1 MNIRNLFASAAVLGA
16 VTISMSAAQ
25 AQQTPT
31 LLDPTLKLEKLVDSG
46 IPIATSLVFINS
58 TDYIVSTKGD
68 GTIRLFA
75 TGAAAVNLTFDIPV
89 STWTNVAAGNYP
101 NLPVNSISE
110 RGLLC
115 VQLHPDFATNK
126 YVYTYATESSTG
138 ANVKQAGV
146 TATSTELTSVVPL
159 GNRVDRWV
167 YDATNKKLVFDMN
180 IIKLQALQPV
190 DATPLLPALP
200 ANTTLR
206 GNHNGGIIRFEKPV
220 SGQAAKMFIIIGD
233 NGRRGMMQNLEY
245 GPTTGTTRIADVGG
259 HGPEPDNRALTG
271 VVIRLND
278 DGTIPTDNPFYNHSL
293 TFSGQTDAGLQNE
306 AVANLKRV
314 YAYGIRNSFGLAVDP
329 FTGKLWESDN
339 GDDAMDE
346 INVVGKGFNGGWIQ
360 FMGPKSRIADF
371 KTIETNNLTGTSP
384 NQGPSLGNQNRYP
397 VSNIAAT
404 TANGEGRL
412 VNIPGATYTDPVFS
426 WKYCVAP
433 NAIGFVNGN
442 GLGAKYNGNLI
453 VGSARG
459 NSGNTAGANAY
470 GVLYRFVPN
479 AARTGLQFADR
490 LLTDK
495 VADNTAKGN
504 VAEQKS
510 IILGTG
516 FNIVTDIVTAPDG
529 SLYVLGMTS
538 AGAGNIFRITKKP

>member
-16 VTISMSAAQ
+16 ATISMSAAQ

-31 LLDPTLKLEKLVDSG
+31 LLDPTLKLETLVNSG
-46 IPIATSLVFINS
+46 IPIATSMAFINS
-58 TDYIVSTKGD
+58 TDYIVATKSAGK
-68 GTIRLFA
+68 IRLFA
-75 TGAAAVNLTFDIPV
+75 NGQTPVDLTFDIPAATWANV
-89 STWTNVAAGNYP
+89 SAGSYP

-138 ANVKQAGV
+138 ANVIQAGASA
-146 TATSTELTSVVPL
+146 TATELSSVTPL

-190 DATPLLPALP
+190 DSTNG
-200 ANTTLR
+200 NTTLR
-206 GNHNGGIIRFEKPV
+206 GNHNGGIIRFEKSV
-220 SGQAAKMFIIIGD
+220 TGQTAKMFIIIGD

-346 INVVGKGFNGGWIQ
+346 INVIGKGFNGGWIQ
-360 FMGPKSRIADF
+360 FMGPKSRVDQF
-371 KTIETNNLTGTSP
+371 KAIEAAQATV
-384 NQGPSLGNQNRYP
+384 SLGNQNRYP

-404 TANGEGRL
+404 TAIGESRL

-426 WKYCVAP
+426 WKYCIAP

-459 NSGNTAGANAY
+459 NSNTSAAS
-470 GVLYRFVPN
+470 GVLFRFVPN

-490 LLTDK
+490 LLNDK
-495 VADNTAKGN
+495 VADNIAKGST
-504 VAEQKS
+504 VEQKS

-538 AGAGNIFRITKKP
+538 QGAGNIFRISLKTP

>member
-25 AQQTPT
+25 AQT
-31 LLDPTLKLEKLVDSG
+31 LLDPTLKLETLVNSG
-46 IPIATSLVFINS
+46 INVATSMVFVNS
-58 TDYIVSTKGD
+58 TDFIVTTKVLGKV
-68 GTIRLFA
+68 TLF
-75 TGAAAVNLTFDIPV
+75 TKTPVGLTPTDLTFDIPAN
-89 STWTNVAAGNYP
+89 TWTGVAAGNYA
-101 NLPVNSISE
+101 NLAINSNRE

-115 VQLHPDFATNK
+115 AQLHPDFATNK

-138 ANVKQAGV
+138 AAS
-146 TATSTELTSVVPL
+146 TAVGEVVAL

-167 YDATNKKLVFDMN
+167 YDAANKKLVFDMN

-190 DATPLLPALP
+190 DATPLVPALP

-206 GNHNGGIIRFEKPV
+206 GNHNGGIIRFEKKV
-220 SGQAAKMFIIIGD
+220 TGQSAKMFIIIGD
-233 NGRRGMMQNLEY
+233 NGRRGMMQNLQY

-306 AVANLKRV
+306 ALANLKRV

-404 TANGEGRL
+404 TADGEGRL

-459 NSGNTAGANAY
+459 NSNTSAASGA
-470 GVLYRFVPN
+470 LFRFVPN
-479 AARTGLQFADR
+479 AARTGLQFGDR
-490 LLTDK
+490 LLNDK
-495 VADNTAKGN
+495 VADNIAKGST
-504 VAEQKS
+504 VEQKS

-529 SLYVLGMTS
+529 SLYVLGMTT
-538 AGAGNIFRITKKP
+538 GAVGNVFRISKKP

>member
-1 MNIRNLFASAAVLGA
+1 MNTRNMFASVIALGA
-16 VTISMSAAQ
+16 MTISMSAAQ
-25 AQQTPT
+25 AQQVPT
-31 LLDPTLKLEKLVDSG
+31 LLDPTLKLETLVTSG
-46 IPIATSLVFINS
+46 IPIATSMVFINS
-58 TDYIVSTKGD
+58 TDYIVSTKGA
-68 GTIRLFA
+68 GKIRLFA
-75 TGAAAVNLTFDIPV
+75 TGQTPVDLSFDIPA

-101 NLPVNSISE
+101 NLPVNSLSE

-138 ANVKQAGV
+138 ANVAQAG
-146 TATSTELTSVVPL
+146 TSATPTELSSVAPL

-167 YDATNKKLVFDMN
+167 YDSVNKKLVFDMN

-190 DATPLLPALP
+190 DSTGG
-200 ANTTLR
+200 NTTLR
-206 GNHNGGIIRFEKPV
+206 GNHNGGIIRFEKQV
-220 SGQAAKMFIIIGD
+220 TGQSAKMFIVIGD

-245 GPTTGTTRIADVGG
+245 GPTTGTTRIADVGSF
-259 HGPEPDNRALTG
+259 GPEPDNRALTG

-314 YAYGIRNSFGLAVDP
+314 YAYGVRNSFGLAIDP
-329 FTGKLWESDN
+329 FTGKLWESEN

-346 INVVGKGFNGGWIQ
+346 LNIINKGHNGGWIQ
-360 FMGPKSRIADF
+360 FMGPKSRIGEF
-371 KTIETNNLTGTSP
+371 KSIELAQSTV
-384 NQGPSLGNQNRYP
+384 SLGNQNRYP

-404 TANGEGRL
+404 TAVGESRL
-412 VNIPGATYTDPVFS
+412 VNIPGATYGDPVFS
-426 WKYCVAP
+426 WKYCIAP

-495 VADNTAKGN
+495 VADNTTKGG
-504 VAEQKS
+504 VTEQS
-510 IILGTG
+510 TVLFGTG
-516 FNIVTDIVTAPDG
+516 FNIVTDVITAPDG
-529 SLYVLGMTS
+529 SLYILGMTS
-538 AGAGNIFRITKKP
+538 QGAGNIFRISKK

>member
-16 VTISMSAAQ
+16 VTISMSASQ
-25 AQQTPT
+25 AQT
-31 LLDPTLKLEKLVDSG
+31 LLDPTLKLETLVTTG
-46 IPIATSLVFINS
+46 IPIATSMVFINS
-58 TDYIVSTKGD
+58 TDYIVSTKAD

-75 TGAAAVNLTFDIPV
+75 TGAAAVNLTFDIPA
-89 STWTNVAAGNYP
+89 STWTSGPAGNYP

-138 ANVKQAGV
+138 ANVKQAGNNA
-146 TATSTELTSVVPL
+146 TATELSSVVPR

-167 YDATNKKLVFDMN
+167 YDATNKKLVYDMN

-190 DATPLLPALP
+190 DSTGG
-200 ANTTLR
+200 NTTLR
-206 GNHNGGIIRFEKPV
+206 GNHNGGIIRFEKKV
-220 SGQAAKMFIIIGD
+220 TGQAAKMFIVIGD
-233 NGRRGMMQNLEY
+233 NGRRGMMQNLEN
-245 GPTTGTTRIADVGG
+245 GPTTGTTRIADVGSF
-259 HGPEPDNRALTG
+259 GPEPDNRALTG

-314 YAYGIRNSFGLAVDP
+314 YAYGIRNSFGLAIDP
-329 FTGKLWESDN
+329 FTGKLWESEN

-346 INVVGKGFNGGWIQ
+346 LNVINKGHNGGWIQ
-360 FMGPKSRIADF
+360 FMGPKSRIGQFRD
-371 KTIETNNLTGTSP
+371 IENPTS
-384 NQGPSLGNQNRYP
+384 GSLGNQNRYP
-397 VSNIAAT
+397 VSAISTT
-404 TANGEGRL
+404 TALGEARL
-412 VNIPGATYTDPVFS
+412 VNIPGATYGDPVFS
-426 WKYCVAP
+426 WKYCIAP

-459 NSGNTAGANAY
+459 NSGTSLAS
-470 GVLYRFVPN
+470 GVLFRFVPN

-490 LLTDK
+490 LLNDK
-495 VADNTAKGN
+495 VADNIAKGST
-504 VAEQKS
+504 VEQTS

-538 AGAGNIFRITKKP
+538 VGAGNVFRISKAP

>member
-16 VTISMSAAQ
+16 VTISMSAVQ
-25 AQQTPT
+25 AQQVPT
-31 LLDPTLKLEKLVDSG
+31 LLDPTLKLETLVNSG
-46 IPIATSLVFINS
+46 IPIATSMVFVNS
-58 TDYIVSTKGD
+58 TDYIVSTKGA
-68 GTIRLFA
+68 GKIRLFA
-75 TGAAAVNLTFDIPV
+75 TGQTPVDLTFDIPA
-89 STWTNVAAGNYP
+89 STWTGVSAGNYGA
-101 NLPVNSISE
+101 LAVNSNSE

-138 ANVKQAGV
+138 AA
-146 TATSTELTSVVPL
+146 SSVVAEVVAL

-167 YDATNKKLVFDMN
+167 YDSVNKKLVFDMN

-190 DATPLLPALP
+190 DSTNG
-200 ANTTLR
+200 NTTLR
-206 GNHNGGIIRFEKPV
+206 GNHNGGIIRFEKKV
-220 SGQAAKMFIIIGD
+220 QGQTARMFIVIGD

-245 GPTTGTTRIADVGG
+245 GPTTGTTRIADVGSF
-259 HGPEPDNRALTG
+259 GPEPDNRALTG

-278 DGTIPTDNPFYNHSL
+278 DGTIPTDNPFYNHTL
-293 TFSGQTDAGLQNE
+293 TFSGQTNAGLQNE
-306 AVANLKRV
+306 AIANLKRV
-314 YAYGIRNSFGLAVDP
+314 YAYGVRNSFGLAIDP
-329 FTGKLWESDN
+329 FTGKLWESEN

-346 INVVGKGFNGGWIQ
+346 LNVIGSGFNGGWIQ
-360 FMGPKSRIADF
+360 FMGPKSRIGEF
-371 KTIETNNLTGTSP
+371 KSIELAQVTV
-384 NQGPSLGNQNRYP
+384 SLGNQNRYP
-397 VSNIAAT
+397 VSNIATT
-404 TANGEGRL
+404 TAIGESRL
-412 VNIPGATYTDPVFS
+412 VNIPGATYGDPVFS
-426 WKYCVAP
+426 WKYCIAP

-495 VADNTAKGN
+495 VADNAAKGG
-504 VAEQKS
+504 VTEQS
-510 IILGTG
+510 TVLFGTG
-516 FNIVTDIVTAPDG
+516 FNIVTDVITAPDG
-529 SLYVLGMTS
+529 SLYILGMTS
-538 AGAGNIFRITKKP
+538 QGAGNIFRITKK

>member
-1 MNIRNLFASAAVLGA
+1 MNTRNMFASVIALGA
-16 VTISMSAAQ
+16 VAIPMSAAQ
-25 AQQTPT
+25 AQT
-31 LLDPTLKLEKLVDSG
+31 LNDPTLKLETLVTTG
-46 IPIATSLVFINS
+46 IPIATSLSFINS
-58 TDYIVSTKGD
+58 TDYIVSTKGA
-68 GTIRLFA
+68 GKIRLFA
-75 TGAAAVNLTFDIPV
+75 TGQTPVDLTFDIPA
-89 STWTNVAAGNYP
+89 STWTSVAAGNYP
-101 NLPVNSISE
+101 NLPVNSLSE

-138 ANVKQAGV
+138 ANVTQGGQ
-146 TATSTELTSVVPL
+146 TATNLELSSVAPL

-167 YDATNKKLVFDMN
+167 YDSVDKKLVFDMN
-180 IIKLQALQPV
+180 IIKLQALQPL
-190 DATPLLPALP
+190 DATPIVPTGD
-200 ANTTLR
+200 ANATLR
-206 GNHNGGIIRFEKPV
+206 GNHNGGIIRFEKKV
-220 SGQAAKMFIIIGD
+220 AGQPARMFVIIGD

-314 YAYGIRNSFGLAVDP
+314 YAYGIRNSFGMAVDP
-329 FTGKLWESDN
+329 FSGKLWESDN

-346 INVVGKGFNGGWIQ
+346 INVIGSGFNGGWIQ
-360 FMGPKSRIADF
+360 FMGPKSRIGQF
-371 KTIETNNLTGTSP
+371 KSIEAANLTGTAP
-384 NQGPSLGNQNRYP
+384 NRGSSLGNQNRYP

-404 TANGEGRL
+404 TAIGESRL
-412 VNIPGATYTDPVFS
+412 ANIPGATYTDPVFS
-426 WKYCVAP
+426 WKYCIAP

-459 NSGNTAGANAY
+459 NNANSPAS
-470 GVLYRFVPN
+470 GVLFRFVPN
-479 AARTGLQFADR
+479 AARTGFQFADR
-490 LLTDK
+490 LLNDK
-495 VADNTAKGN
+495 VADNLAKGGTT
-504 VAEQKS
+504 EQS
-510 IILGTG
+510 SLILGTG
-516 FNIVTDIVTAPDG
+516 FNIVTDVVTAPDG
-529 SLYVLGMTS
+529 SLYILGMTS
-538 AGAGNIFRITKKP
+538 NGSGNVFRITKK

>member
-1 MNIRNLFASAAVLGA
+1 MKTRNLFASAAVLGA
-16 VTISMSAAQ
+16 LTIPMSAVQ
-25 AQQTPT
+25 AQQVPT
-31 LLDPTLKLEKLVDSG
+31 LLDPTLKLETLVSSG
-46 IPIATSLVFINS
+46 IPIATSMVFVNS
-58 TDYIVSTKGD
+58 TDYIVATKAAGK
-68 GTIRLFA
+68 IRLFA
-75 TGAAAVNLTFDIPV
+75 SGQTPVDLTFDIPA
-89 STWTNVAAGNYP
+89 STWTGVSAGNYGA
-101 NLPVNSISE
+101 LAVNSNSE

-138 ANVKQAGV
+138 AAS
-146 TATSTELTSVVPL
+146 TAVGDTVAL

-167 YDATNKKLVFDMN
+167 YDSVNKKLVFDMN
-180 IIKLQALQPV
+180 IIKLQALQPI
-190 DATPLLPALP
+190 DATPLVPALP
-200 ANTTLR
+200 ANTTAR

-245 GPTTGTTRIADVGG
+245 GPTTGTTRIADVGSF
-259 HGPEPDNRALTG
+259 GPEPDNRALTG

-314 YAYGIRNSFGLAVDP
+314 YAYGIRNSFGMAIDP
-329 FTGKLWESDN
+329 FTGKLWESEN

-346 INVVGKGFNGGWIQ
+346 LNVIGSGFNGGWVQ
-360 FMGPKSRIADF
+360 FMGPKSRIGQF
-371 KTIETNNLTGTSP
+371 KSIELNNLTGNAP

-397 VSNIAAT
+397 VSNIADT
-404 TANGEGRL
+404 TAAGEARL
-412 VNIPGATYTDPVFS
+412 VNIPGATYGDPVFS
-426 WKYCVAP
+426 WKYCIAP
-433 NAIGFVNGN
+433 NAIGFINGN
-442 GLGAKYNGNLI
+442 ALGAKYNGNLI

-479 AARTGLQFADR
+479 ATRTGLQFADR
-490 LLTDK
+490 LLNDK
-495 VADNTAKGN
+495 VADNAAKGG
-504 VAEQKS
+504 VTEQS
-510 IILGTG
+510 TVLFGTG
-516 FNIVTDIVTAPDG
+516 FNIVTDVITAPDG
-529 SLYVLGMTS
+529 SLYILGMTS
-538 AGAGNIFRITKKP
+538 NGSGNVFRISKK

>member
-16 VTISMSAAQ
+16 ITIPMSAVQ

-31 LLDPTLKLEKLVDSG
+31 LLDPTLKLETLVSTG
-46 IPIATSLVFINS
+46 IPIATSMAFINS
-58 TDYIVSTKGD
+58 TDYIVATKAAGK
-68 GTIRLFA
+68 IRLFA
-75 TGAAAVNLTFDIPV
+75 NGQTPVDLTFDIPAA
-89 STWTNVAAGNYP
+89 TWTNVSAGSYS

-138 ANVKQAGV
+138 SNVIQAGASA
-146 TATSTELTSVVPL
+146 TATELSNVAPL

-190 DATPLLPALP
+190 DGTNG
-200 ANTTLR
+200 NTTLR
-206 GNHNGGIIRFEKPV
+206 GNHNGGIIRFEKKV
-220 SGQAAKMFIIIGD
+220 TGQPAKMFIIIGD

-278 DGTIPTDNPFYNHSL
+278 DGTIPTDNPFYNHTL

-306 AVANLKRV
+306 AIANLKRV
-314 YAYGIRNSFGLAVDP
+314 YAYGIRNSFGLAIDP
-329 FTGKLWESDN
+329 FSGKLWESEN

-346 INVVGKGFNGGWIQ
+346 INVIGKGFNGGWIQ
-360 FMGPKSRIADF
+360 FMGPKSRIGQFRD
-371 KTIETNNLTGTSP
+371 IENPASG
-384 NQGPSLGNQNRYP
+384 SLGNQNRYP
-397 VSNIAAT
+397 VSAISTT
-404 TANGEGRL
+404 TAAGEARL
-412 VNIPGATYTDPVFS
+412 VNIPGATYGDPAFS
-426 WKYCVAP
+426 WKYCIAP

-459 NSGNTAGANAY
+459 NNGVAGANAY

-538 AGAGNIFRITKKP
+538 QGAGNIFRISLKTP

>member
-25 AQQTPT
+25 AQQVPT
-31 LLDPTLKLEKLVDSG
+31 LLDPTLKLETLVSTG
-46 IPIATSLVFINS
+46 IPIATSMAFINS
-58 TDYIVSTKGD
+58 TDYIVATKAAGK
-68 GTIRLFA
+68 IRLFA
-75 TGAAAVNLTFDIPV
+75 TGQTPVDLTFDIPA
-89 STWTNVAAGNYP
+89 STWTGVAAGNYAA
-101 NLPVNSISE
+101 LAVNSNSE

-138 ANVKQAGV
+138 AAS
-146 TATSTELTSVVPL
+146 TAVGDVVAL

-167 YDATNKKLVFDMN
+167 YDATNKKLVYDMN
-180 IIKLQALQPV
+180 IIKLQSLQPL
-190 DATPLLPALP
+190 DATPLVPALP

-206 GNHNGGIIRFEKPV
+206 GNHNGGIIRFEKKV
-220 SGQAAKMFIIIGD
+220 AGQSAKMFIVIGD

-278 DGTIPTDNPFYNHSL
+278 DGTIPTDNPFYNHTL
-293 TFSGQTDAGLQNE
+293 TFSGQTDAGMQNE

-314 YAYGIRNSFGLAVDP
+314 YAYGIRNSFGLAIDP
-329 FTGKLWESDN
+329 FTGKLWESEN

-346 INVVGKGFNGGWIQ
+346 LNVINKGHNGGWIQ
-360 FMGPKSRIADF
+360 FMGPKSRIDQF
-371 KTIETNNLTGTSP
+371 KSIELNNLTGTAP

-397 VSNIAAT
+397 VSAISAT
-404 TANGEGRL
+404 TAAGEARL
-412 VNIPGATYTDPVFS
+412 VNIPGATYGDPIFS
-426 WKYCVAP
+426 WKYCIAP

-453 VGSARG
+453 VGSARANFG
-459 NSGNTAGANAY
+459 TVAGANAY

-479 AARTGLQFADR
+479 ATRTGLQFADR
-490 LLTDK
+490 LLADK
-495 VADNTAKGN
+495 VADNTTKGGMS
-504 VAEQKS
+504 EQTS
-510 IILGTG
+510 LLFGTG
-516 FNIVTDIVTAPDG
+516 FDIVTDVITAPDG

-538 AGAGNIFRITKKP
+538 TGNGKVFRISLK

>member
-16 VTISMSAAQ
+16 VTISMSASQ
-25 AQQTPT
+25 AQQVPT
-31 LLDPTLKLEKLVDSG
+31 LLDPTLKLETLVNSG
-46 IPIATSLVFINS
+46 INVATSMAFVNS
-58 TDYIVSTKGD
+58 TDFIVTTKVLGKV
-68 GTIRLFA
+68 TLF
-75 TGAAAVNLTFDIPV
+75 TKTPVGLTPTDLTFDIPAN
-89 STWTNVAAGNYP
+89 TWTGVAAGNYA
-101 NLPVNSISE
+101 NLAVNSNSE

-138 ANVKQAGV
+138 AAS
-146 TATSTELTSVVPL
+146 TAVGDVVAL
-159 GNRVDRWV
+159 GNRVDRWI
-167 YDATNKKLVFDMN
+167 YDAANKKLVFDMN
-180 IIKLQALQPV
+180 IIKLQSLQPV
-190 DATPLLPALP
+190 DSTGG
-200 ANTTLR
+200 NTTLR

-293 TFSGQTDAGLQNE
+293 TFSGQTDAGMQNE

-329 FTGKLWESDN
+329 FTGKLWESEN

-346 INVVGKGFNGGWIQ
+346 LNVINKGHNGGWIQ
-360 FMGPKSRIADF
+360 FMGPKSRIDQF
-371 KTIETNNLTGTSP
+371 KSIELAQSTV
-384 NQGPSLGNQNRYP
+384 SLGNQNRYP
-397 VSNIAAT
+397 VSNIAGT
-404 TANGEGRL
+404 TAIGESRL
-412 VNIPGATYTDPVFS
+412 VNIPGATYGDPVFS
-426 WKYCVAP
+426 WKYCIAP

-459 NSGNTAGANAY
+459 NNGNTAGVNAY

-479 AARTGLQFADR
+479 ATRTGLQFADR

-495 VADNTAKGN
+495 VADNTTKGG
-504 VAEQKS
+504 VTEQKS
-510 IILGTG
+510 VILGTG

-529 SLYVLGMTS
+529 SLYILGMTT
-538 AGAGNIFRITKKP
+538 GTVGNVFRISLKTP

>member
-75 TGAAAVNLTFDIPV
+75 TGAAAVNLTFDIPA
-89 STWTNVAAGNYP
+89 STWTNVAAGNYS
-101 NLPVNSISE
+101 NLPVNSLSE

-138 ANVKQAGV
+138 ANVKQAAA
-146 TATSTELTSVVPL
+146 TATATELTSVAPL

-167 YDATNKKLVFDMN
+167 YDAANKKLVFDMN

-190 DATPLLPALP
+190 DSTNS
-200 ANTTLR
+200 NTTLR

-278 DGTIPTDNPFYNHSL
+278 DGTIPTDNPFYNHTL

-329 FTGKLWESDN
+329 FTGKLWESEN

-346 INVVGKGFNGGWIQ
+346 INVIGKGFNGGWIQ
-360 FMGPKSRIADF
+360 FMGPKSRVDQF
-371 KTIETNNLTGTSP
+371 KAIEAAQQNV
-384 NQGPSLGNQNRYP
+384 SLGNQNRYP
-397 VSNIAAT
+397 VSNIAGTIAI
-404 TANGEGRL
+404 GESRL
-412 VNIPGATYTDPVFS
+412 VNIPGATYGDPVFS
-426 WKYCVAP
+426 WKYCIAP

-459 NSGNTAGANAY
+459 NNGNTAGVNAY

-495 VADNTAKGN
+495 VADNTTKGG
-504 VAEQKS
+504 VTEQKS
-510 IILGTG
+510 VILGTG

-538 AGAGNIFRITKKP
+538 VGAGNIFRISLKTP

>member
-1 MNIRNLFASAAVLGA
+1 MNTRNLFASAAVLGA
-16 VTISMSAAQ
+16 LTISMSAVQ
-25 AQQTPT
+25 AQQTPK
-31 LLDPTLKLEKLVDSG
+31 LLDPTLKLETLVSSG
-46 IPIATSLVFINS
+46 IPIATSMVFVNS
-58 TDYIVSTKGD
+58 TDYIVSMKSAGK
-68 GTIRLFA
+68 IRLFA
-75 TGAAAVNLTFDIPV
+75 TGQTPVDLTFDIPA
-89 STWTNVAAGNYP
+89 STWTGVAAGNYP

-138 ANVKQAGV
+138 ANVSQAGNSA
-146 TATSTELTSVVPL
+146 TALELSSVVPL
-159 GNRVDRWV
+159 GNRVDRWI
-167 YDATNKKLVFDMN
+167 YDSVNKKLVFDMN

-190 DATPLLPALP
+190 DSTNG
-200 ANTTLR
+200 NTTLR
-206 GNHNGGIIRFEKPV
+206 GNHNGGIIRFEKKV
-220 SGQAAKMFIIIGD
+220 AGQPARMFVIIGD
-233 NGRRGMMQNLEY
+233 NGRRGMMQNLEF
-245 GPTTGTTRIADVGG
+245 GPTTGTTRIADVGSF
-259 HGPEPDNRALTG
+259 GPEPDNRALTG

-314 YAYGIRNSFGLAVDP
+314 YAYGIRNSFGMAIDP
-329 FTGKLWESDN
+329 FTGKLWESEN

-346 INVVGKGFNGGWIQ
+346 LNVIGSGFNGGWIQ
-360 FMGPKSRIADF
+360 FMGPKSRIGQFRD
-371 KTIETNNLTGTSP
+371 IENPTTG
-384 NQGPSLGNQNRYP
+384 SLGNQNRYP
-397 VSNIAAT
+397 VSSISTT
-404 TANGEGRL
+404 TAAGEARL
-412 VNIPGATYTDPVFS
+412 VNIPGATYGDPVFS
-426 WKYCVAP
+426 WKYCTAP
-433 NAIGFVNGN
+433 NAIGFINGN

-495 VADNTAKGN
+495 VADNTTKGG
-504 VAEQKS
+504 VTEQS
-510 IILGTG
+510 TVLFGTG
-516 FNIVTDIVTAPDG
+516 FNIVTDVITAPDG
-529 SLYVLGMTS
+529 SLYILGMTS
-538 AGAGNIFRITKKP
+538 QGAGNIFRISKK

>member
-25 AQQTPT
+25 AQQVPT
-31 LLDPTLKLEKLVDSG
+31 LLDPTLKLETLVSTG
-46 IPIATSLVFINS
+46 IPIATSMAFINT
-58 TDYIVSTKGD
+58 TDYIVATKAAGK
-68 GTIRLFA
+68 IRLFA
-75 TGAAAVNLTFDIPV
+75 TGQTPVDLTFDIPA
-89 STWTNVAAGNYP
+89 STWTGVAAGNYA
-101 NLPVNSISE
+101 NLAVNSNSE

-138 ANVKQAGV
+138 AAS
-146 TATSTELTSVVPL
+146 TAVGDVVAL

-167 YDATNKKLVFDMN
+167 YDATNKKLVYDMN
-180 IIKLQALQPV
+180 IIKLQSLQPV
-190 DATPLLPALP
+190 DSTGG
-200 ANTTLR
+200 NTTLR
-206 GNHNGGIIRFEKPV
+206 GNHNGGIIRFEKKV
-220 SGQAAKMFIIIGD
+220 TGQAAKMYIVIGD

-245 GPTTGTTRIADVGG
+245 GPTTGTTRIADVGSF
-259 HGPEPDNRALTG
+259 GPEPDNRALTG

-314 YAYGIRNSFGLAVDP
+314 YAYGIRNSFGLAIDP
-329 FTGKLWESDN
+329 FTGKLWESEN

-346 INVVGKGFNGGWIQ
+346 LNVINKGHNGGWIQ
-360 FMGPKSRIADF
+360 FMGPKSRVDQF
-371 KTIETNNLTGTSP
+371 KAIEAAQATV
-384 NQGPSLGNQNRYP
+384 SLGNQNRYP

-404 TANGEGRL
+404 TAIGESRL
-412 VNIPGATYTDPVFS
+412 VNIPGATYGDPVFS
-426 WKYCVAP
+426 WKYCIAP

-459 NSGNTAGANAY
+459 NNGAAGANAY

-479 AARTGLQFADR
+479 ATRTGLQFADR

-495 VADNTAKGN
+495 VADNTTKGGMS
-504 VAEQKS
+504 EQTS
-510 IILGTG
+510 LLFGTG
-516 FNIVTDIVTAPDG
+516 FDIVTDVITAPDG

-538 AGAGNIFRITKKP
+538 AGNGKVFRISLK

>member
-1 MNIRNLFASAAVLGA
+1 MFASVIALGA
-16 VTISMSAAQ
+16 VAIPMSGAQ
-25 AQQTPT
+25 AQQVPT
-31 LLDPTLKLEKLVDSG
+31 LLDPTLKLETLVTTG
-46 IPIATSLVFINS
+46 IPIATSLSFINS
-58 TDYIVSTKGD
+58 TDYIVSTKGT
-68 GTIRLFA
+68 GKIRLFA
-75 TGAAAVNLTFDIPV
+75 TGQTPVDLTFDIPA
-89 STWTNVAAGNYP
+89 STWTNVTAGNYP
-101 NLPVNSISE
+101 NLPVNSLSE

-138 ANVKQAGV
+138 ANVSQAGQ
-146 TATSTELTSVVPL
+146 TATALELSSVVPL

-167 YDATNKKLVFDMN
+167 YDSVNKKLVFDMN
-180 IIKLQALQPV
+180 IIKLQALQPL
-190 DATPLLPALP
+190 DATPIVPTGD
-200 ANTTLR
+200 ANATLR
-206 GNHNGGIIRFEKPV
+206 GNHNGGIIRFEKKV
-220 SGQAAKMFIIIGD
+220 AGQPARMFVIIGD
-233 NGRRGMMQNLEY
+233 NGRRGMMQNLQY
-245 GPTTGTTRIADVGG
+245 GPTTGTTRIADVGNF
-259 HGPEPDNRALTG
+259 GPEPDNRALTG

-278 DGTIPTDNPFYNHSL
+278 DGTIPTDNPFYNHTL

-346 INVVGKGFNGGWIQ
+346 LNVIGSGFNGGWIQ

-371 KTIETNNLTGTSP
+371 NSIEAANLTGTAP
-384 NQGPSLGNQNRYP
+384 NRGSSLGNQNRYP
-397 VSNIAAT
+397 VSNIATT
-404 TANGEGRL
+404 TAIGEARL
-412 VNIPGATYTDPVFS
+412 VNIPGATYGDPVFS
-426 WKYCVAP
+426 WKYCIAP

-459 NSGNTAGANAY
+459 NTGTAGVNAN

-479 AARTGLQFADR
+479 ATRTALQFADR

-495 VADNTAKGN
+495 VADNTGKSR
-504 VAEQKS
+504 VEEQKS

-516 FNIVTDIVTAPDG
+516 FNIVTDIITAPDG
-529 SLYVLGMTS
+529 SLYILGMTS
-538 AGAGNIFRITKKP
+538 AGAGNIFRISKK

>member
-16 VTISMSAAQ
+16 VTISMSASQ
-25 AQQTPT
+25 AQT
-31 LLDPTLKLEKLVDSG
+31 LLDPTLKLETLVTTG
-46 IPIATSLVFINS
+46 IPIATSMVFINN
-58 TDYIVSTKGD
+58 TDYIVATKAAGKV
-68 GTIRLFA
+68 RLFPNGQ
-75 TGAAAVNLTFDIPV
+75 TPVDLTFDIPAN
-89 STWTNVAAGNYP
+89 TWTGVTAGNYS
-101 NLPVNSISE
+101 NLAVNSTGE

-138 ANVKQAGV
+138 ANVIAA
-146 TATSTELTSVVPL
+146 TATVAQKTSVVPL

-167 YDATNKKLVFDMN
+167 YDAANKKLVFDMN
-180 IIKLQALQPV
+180 IIKLQALQPQ
-190 DATPLLPALP
+190 DDPTL
-200 ANTTLR
+200 TTAASHR
-206 GNHNGGIIRFEKPV
+206 DNHNGGIIRFEKPV

-278 DGTIPTDNPFYNHSL
+278 DGTIPTDNPFYNHAL
-293 TFSGQTDAGLQNE
+293 TFSGQTDAGMQNE

-329 FTGKLWESDN
+329 FTGKLWESEN

-346 INVVGKGFNGGWIQ
+346 INVIGKGFNGGWIQ
-360 FMGPKSRIADF
+360 FMGPKSRIGQFRD
-371 KTIETNNLTGTSP
+371 IENPSTG
-384 NQGPSLGNQNRYP
+384 SLGGQNRYP
-397 VSNIAAT
+397 VSNIATT
-404 TANGEGRL
+404 TAIGESRL

-426 WKYCVAP
+426 WKYCIAP

-459 NSGNTAGANAY
+459 NNVNSLAS
-470 GVLYRFVPN
+470 GVLFRFVPN

-490 LLTDK
+490 LLNDK
-495 VADNTAKGN
+495 VADNIAKGN

-538 AGAGNIFRITKKP
+538 QGAGNIFRISLKTP

>member
-1 MNIRNLFASAAVLGA
+1 
-16 VTISMSAAQ
+16 
-25 AQQTPT
+25 
-31 LLDPTLKLEKLVDSG
+31 
-46 IPIATSLVFINS
+46 
-58 TDYIVSTKGD
+58 
-68 GTIRLFA
+68 
-75 TGAAAVNLTFDIPV
+75 
-89 STWTNVAAGNYP
+89 
-101 NLPVNSISE
+101 
-110 RGLLC
+110 
-115 VQLHPDFATNK
+115 
-126 YVYTYATESSTG
+126 
-138 ANVKQAGV
+138 
-146 TATSTELTSVVPL
+146 
-159 GNRVDRWV
+159 
-167 YDATNKKLVFDMN
+167 MN

-190 DATPLLPALP
+190 DATPLVPALP
-200 ANTTLR
+200 TNTTLR
-206 GNHNGGIIRFEKPV
+206 GNHNGGIIRFEKTV
-220 SGQAAKMFIIIGD
+220 TGQPAKMFIIIGD

-278 DGTIPTDNPFYNHSL
+278 DGTIPTDNPFYNHTL

-306 AVANLKRV
+306 AIANLKRV
-314 YAYGIRNSFGLAVDP
+314 YAYGIRNSFGLAIDP
-329 FTGKLWESDN
+329 FSGRLWESEN

-346 INVVGKGFNGGWIQ
+346 INVIGKGFNGGWIQ
-360 FMGPKSRIADF
+360 FMGPKSRIDQF
-371 KTIETNNLTGTSP
+371 KSIELNNLTGTAP

-397 VSNIAAT
+397 VSAISAT
-404 TANGEGRL
+404 TAAGEARL
-412 VNIPGATYTDPVFS
+412 VNIPGATYGDPAFS
-426 WKYCVAP
+426 WKYCIAP

-459 NSGNTAGANAY
+459 NLGVAGANAY

-529 SLYVLGMTS
+529 SLYILGMTS
-538 AGAGNIFRITKKP
+538 QGAGNIFRISLKTP

>member
-16 VTISMSAAQ
+16 VTISMSASQ

-31 LLDPTLKLEKLVDSG
+31 LLDPTLDLKTLVTTG
-46 IPIATSLVFINS
+46 IPVATSMAFINS
-58 TDYIVSTKGD
+58 TDFIVTTKSLGKI
-68 GTIRLFA
+68 TLF
-75 TGAAAVNLTFDIPV
+75 TKTPGGLTPVDLTFDIPA
-89 STWTNVAAGNYP
+89 STWTGVAAGNYP

-138 ANVKQAGV
+138 ANVAQAGAS
-146 TATSTELTSVVPL
+146 ATSTELSSVVPL
-159 GNRVDRWV
+159 GNRVDRWI

-190 DATPLLPALP
+190 DSTNG
-200 ANTTLR
+200 NTTLR
-206 GNHNGGIIRFEKPV
+206 GNHNGGIIRFEKKV
-220 SGQAAKMFIIIGD
+220 TGQPAKMFIVIGD

-245 GPTTGTTRIADVGG
+245 GPTTGTTRIADVGSF
-259 HGPEPDNRALTG
+259 GPEPDNRALTG

-293 TFSGQTDAGLQNE
+293 TFSGQTDAGLKNE

-314 YAYGIRNSFGLAVDP
+314 YAYGVRNSFGLAVDP
-329 FTGKLWESDN
+329 FTGKLWESEN

-346 INVVGKGFNGGWIQ
+346 LNIINKGHNGGWIQ
-360 FMGPKSRIADF
+360 FMGPKSRIGDF
-371 KTIETNNLTGTSP
+371 KSIEAAQATV
-384 NQGPSLGNQNRYP
+384 SLGNQNRYP

-404 TANGEGRL
+404 TALGEARL
-412 VNIPGATYTDPVFS
+412 VNIPGATYGDPVFS
-426 WKYCVAP
+426 WKYCIAP

-459 NSGNTAGANAY
+459 NSGNTAGVNAY

-495 VADNTAKGN
+495 VADNTAKGGLT
-504 VAEQKS
+504 EQS
-510 IILGTG
+510 TVLFGTG
-516 FNIVTDIVTAPDG
+516 FEIVTDVITAPDG

-538 AGAGNIFRITKKP
+538 AGNGKVFRITTK

>member
-1 MNIRNLFASAAVLGA
+1 MNTRNMFASVIALGA
-16 VTISMSAAQ
+16 VAIPMSAAQ
-25 AQQTPT
+25 AQT
-31 LLDPTLKLEKLVDSG
+31 LNDPTLKLETLVTTG
-46 IPIATSLVFINS
+46 IPIATSLSFINS
-58 TDYIVSTKGD
+58 TDYIVATKAAGK
-68 GTIRLFA
+68 IRLFA
-75 TGAAAVNLTFDIPV
+75 TGQTPVDLTFDIPA
-89 STWTNVAAGNYP
+89 STWTGVAAGNYGA
-101 NLPVNSISE
+101 LAVNSNSE

-138 ANVKQAGV
+138 AASTGV
-146 TATSTELTSVVPL
+146 GDVVAL
-159 GNRVDRWV
+159 GNRVDRWIYNSV
-167 YDATNKKLVFDMN
+167 DKKLVFDMN
-180 IIKLQALQPV
+180 IIKLQALQPI
-190 DATPLLPALP
+190 DATPLVPALP
-200 ANTTLR
+200 ANTTAR
-206 GNHNGGIIRFEKPV
+206 GNHNGGIIRFEKKV
-220 SGQAAKMFIIIGD
+220 AGQPARMFVIIGD

-278 DGTIPTDNPFYNHSL
+278 DGTIPTDNPFYNHTL
-293 TFSGQTDAGLQNE
+293 TFSSQTDAGLKNE

-314 YAYGIRNSFGLAVDP
+314 YAYGIRNSFGMAIDP

-346 INVVGKGFNGGWIQ
+346 LNVIGSGFNGGWVQ

-371 KTIETNNLTGTSP
+371 KAIETANLTGNAP

-404 TANGEGRL
+404 TAIGESRL
-412 VNIPGATYTDPVFS
+412 VNVPGATYTDPVFS
-426 WKYCVAP
+426 WKYCIAP

-459 NSGNTAGANAY
+459 NNANSPAS
-470 GVLYRFVPN
+470 GVLFRFVPN
-479 AARTGLQFADR
+479 AARTGFQFADR
-490 LLTDK
+490 LLNDK
-495 VADNTAKGN
+495 VADNLAKGGTT
-504 VAEQKS
+504 EQS
-510 IILGTG
+510 SLILGTG
-516 FNIVTDIVTAPDG
+516 FNIVTDVVTAPDG
-529 SLYVLGMTS
+529 SLYILGMTS
-538 AGAGNIFRITKKP
+538 NGSGNVFRIVKK

>member
-1 MNIRNLFASAAVLGA
+1 MNTRNLFASAAVLGA
-16 VTISMSAAQ
+16 ITMPMSAVQ

-31 LLDPTLKLEKLVDSG
+31 LLDPTLKLETLVSTD
-46 IPIATSLVFINS
+46 IPIATSMVFINS
-58 TDYIVSTKGD
+58 TDYIVSTKAAGK
-68 GTIRLFA
+68 IRLFA
-75 TGAAAVNLTFDIPV
+75 TGQTPVDLSFDIPA
-89 STWTNVAAGNYP
+89 STWTGLAAGNYSA
-101 NLPVNSISE
+101 LPVNSNSE

-138 ANVKQAGV
+138 AA
-146 TATSTELTSVVPL
+146 STVVGEVVAL

-167 YDATNKKLVFDMN
+167 YDATSKKLVFDMN

-190 DATPLLPALP
+190 DSTGG
-200 ANTTLR
+200 NTTLR
-206 GNHNGGIIRFEKPV
+206 GNHNGGIIRFEKKV
-220 SGQAAKMFIIIGD
+220 TGQSAKMFIVIGD
-233 NGRRGMMQNLEY
+233 NGRRGLMQNLEY
-245 GPTTGTTRIADVGG
+245 GPTTGTTRIADVGSF
-259 HGPEPDNRALTG
+259 GPEPDNRALTG

-278 DGTIPTDNPFYNHSL
+278 DGTIPTDNPFYNHTL
-293 TFSGQTDAGLQNE
+293 TFSGQTNAGLQNE

-314 YAYGIRNSFGLAVDP
+314 YAYGVRNSFGLAIDP
-329 FTGKLWESDN
+329 FTGKLWESEN

-346 INVVGKGFNGGWIQ
+346 LNIINKGHNGGWIQ
-360 FMGPKSRIADF
+360 FMGPKSRIGEF
-371 KTIETNNLTGTSP
+371 KSIELAQSTV
-384 NQGPSLGNQNRYP
+384 SLGNQNRYP

-404 TANGEGRL
+404 TAAGEARL
-412 VNIPGATYTDPVFS
+412 VNIPGATYGDPIFS
-426 WKYCVAP
+426 WKYCIAP
-433 NAIGFVNGN
+433 NAIGFINGT

-495 VADNTAKGN
+495 VADNTAKGGIT
-504 VAEQKS
+504 EQS
-510 IILGTG
+510 TVLFGTG
-516 FNIVTDIVTAPDG
+516 FDIVTDVITAPDG

-538 AGAGNIFRITKKP
+538 AGNGKVFRITTK

>member
-16 VTISMSAAQ
+16 VTISMSAVQ
-25 AQQTPT
+25 AQQVPT
-31 LLDPTLKLEKLVDSG
+31 LLDPTLKLETLVNSG
-46 IPIATSLVFINS
+46 IPIATSMVFVNS
-58 TDYIVSTKGD
+58 TDYIVSTKGA
-68 GTIRLFA
+68 GKIRLFA
-75 TGAAAVNLTFDIPV
+75 TGQTPVDLTFDIPA
-89 STWTNVAAGNYP
+89 STWTGVSAGNYGA
-101 NLPVNSISE
+101 LAVNSNSE

-138 ANVKQAGV
+138 AAS
-146 TATSTELTSVVPL
+146 TAVGDVVAL

-167 YDATNKKLVFDMN
+167 YDSVNKKLVFDMN

-190 DATPLLPALP
+190 DSTGG
-200 ANTTLR
+200 NSTLR

-220 SGQAAKMFIIIGD
+220 SGQAAKMFIVIGD

-245 GPTTGTTRIADVGG
+245 GPTTGTTRIADVGSF
-259 HGPEPDNRALTG
+259 GPEPDNRALTG

-278 DGTIPTDNPFYNHSL
+278 DGTIPTDNPFYNHTL
-293 TFSGQTDAGLQNE
+293 TFSGQTNAGLQNE
-306 AVANLKRV
+306 AIANLKRV
-314 YAYGIRNSFGLAVDP
+314 YAYGVRNSFGLAIDP
-329 FTGKLWESDN
+329 FTGKLWESEN

-346 INVVGKGFNGGWIQ
+346 LNVIGSGFNGGWIQ
-360 FMGPKSRIADF
+360 FMGPKSRIGDF
-371 KTIETNNLTGTSP
+371 KSIEAAQATV
-384 NQGPSLGNQNRYP
+384 SLGNQNRYP

-404 TANGEGRL
+404 TVIGESRL
-412 VNIPGATYTDPVFS
+412 VNIPGATYGDPVFS
-426 WKYCVAP
+426 WKYCIAP

-479 AARTGLQFADR
+479 ATRTGLQFADR

-495 VADNTAKGN
+495 VADNAAKGG
-504 VAEQKS
+504 VTEQS
-510 IILGTG
+510 TVLFGTG
-516 FNIVTDIVTAPDG
+516 FNIVTDVITAPDG
-529 SLYVLGMTS
+529 SLYILGMTS
-538 AGAGNIFRITKKP
+538 QGAGNIFRITKK